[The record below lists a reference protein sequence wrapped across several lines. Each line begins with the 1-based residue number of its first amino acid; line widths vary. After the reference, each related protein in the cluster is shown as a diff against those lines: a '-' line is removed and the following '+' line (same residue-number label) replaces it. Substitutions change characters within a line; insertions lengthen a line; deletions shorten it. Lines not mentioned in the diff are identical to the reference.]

1 MAVSTNAPPHNLG
14 LVIDFVNT
22 LSVETGEDQM
32 GSPAHLAR
40 WLQDRGVCSADAP
53 APRAGDLEEALALRE
68 ALRAVLHGHA
78 HGGGDGAGGD
88 ALERVAQRGQ
98 LSVRFDPGG
107 SVEIAPRATGYPGV
121 LARLLVPAAYAA
133 LDGTWQRV
141 KACDAD
147 DCLEAFYDRSRNRSG
162 RWCDMAVCGNRTKV
176 RAYRSKRTG

>member
-1 MAVSTNAPPHNLG
+1 MTVSTNIPPHGLE

-22 LSVETGEDQM
+22 LNVETGEDRM
-32 GSPAHLAR
+32 GTPAHLAR
-40 WLQDRGVCSADAP
+40 WLRDRGLCGGDAP
-53 APRAGDLEEALALRE
+53 APRESDLQEALELRKG
-68 ALRAVLHGHA
+68 LRAVLHA
-78 HGGGDGAGGD
+78 HTRGEHDRAAGD
-88 ALERVAQRGQ
+88 ALERVAQLGQ

-107 SVEIAPRATGYPGV
+107 SVDIAPRATGYPGV

-147 DCLEAFYDRSRNRSG
+147 DCLEAFYDQSRNRSG

-176 RAYRSKRTG
+176 RAYRSKRAG